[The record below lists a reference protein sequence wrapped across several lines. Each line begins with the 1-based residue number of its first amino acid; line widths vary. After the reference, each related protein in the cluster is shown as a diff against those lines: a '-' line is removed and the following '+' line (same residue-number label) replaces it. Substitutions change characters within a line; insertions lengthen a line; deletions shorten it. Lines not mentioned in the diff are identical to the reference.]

1 MDHLVPG
8 VMFFLT
14 IAYIR
19 SLPITNSPLDKK
31 VSYIGN
37 IDFPINTPLTFGSF
51 DVKGEHVPDM
61 YGKIYTIDR

>member
-19 SLPITNSPLDKK
+19 SLPIINSPLDKK
-31 VSYIGN
+31 VLCIVN
-37 IDFPINTPLTFGSF
+37 IDFFTYL
-51 DVKGEHVPDM
+51 EHVRLLHQN
-61 YGKIYTIDR
+61 GKVLN